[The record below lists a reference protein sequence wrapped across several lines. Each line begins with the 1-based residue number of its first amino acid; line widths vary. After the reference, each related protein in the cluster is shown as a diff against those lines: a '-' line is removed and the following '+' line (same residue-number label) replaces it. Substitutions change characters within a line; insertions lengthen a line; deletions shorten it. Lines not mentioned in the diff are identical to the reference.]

1 MSISEMAAEAKA
13 ASIQLSAA
21 RTEVKNAALEA
32 IANTLR
38 QRCDQITAVNE
49 VDLEAAEKNNLAGP
63 LLKRLKFDVDK
74 IGDVCAGIE
83 DLIKINDPVG
93 EIMAATE
100 LDEGLKLYKVSC
112 PIGVIGVVFESRPDA
127 LVQISSLCLKSGN
140 AVLLKGGSEA
150 KKTNNILSKIICEA
164 SEKSGV

>member
-13 ASIQLSAA
+13 ASIQLSAV

-49 VDLEAAEKNNLAGP
+49 VDLEAAEKNQLAGP
-63 LLKRLKFDVDK
+63 LLKRLKFDEGK

-83 DLIKINDPVG
+83 DLIKLADPVG
-93 EIMAATE
+93 KIIAATE
-100 LDEGLKLYKVSC
+100 LDEG
-112 PIGVIGVVFESRPDA
+112 
-127 LVQISSLCLKSGN
+127 
-140 AVLLKGGSEA
+140 
-150 KKTNNILSKIICEA
+150 
-164 SEKSGV
+164 